1 MTSLLARN
9 RPDHTF
15 GAMRVP
21 LRRTLTTLSLVF
33 VMFFNVSGG
42 AFTTESLIVSTGP
55 GIGLLM
61 LILVPLVW
69 SLPETLIIG
78 ELASMLPEEGATTAG
93 CIARSVRSGRFRTDG
108 GHGCTRWSTWRFIQ
122 CSSINTSDFSFR
134 ASV

>member
-1 MTSLLARN
+1 
-9 RPDHTF
+9 
-15 GAMRVP
+15 MRVP

-78 ELASMLPEEGATTAG
+78 ELASMLPEEGGYYRWVYRAFGPFWAFQNGWWTWMYSLVDMA
-93 CIARSVRSGRFRTDG
+93 IYPVLFNQYLARSSGLE
-108 GHGCTRWSTWRFIQ
+108 RW
-122 CSSINTSDFSFR
+122 
-134 ASV
+134 